1 MSWEDRDADAPLRAD
16 VRRVST
22 LLGECLVRQE
32 GRQLLDLVEKVRAL
46 GRDDQSAADAFLRTV
61 DAHDAARLVRAFSAY
76 FHLAN
81 VVEQVHRGRELRRRR
96 AADGGWLERTSR
108 AIAERGVSAVELE
121 GIARKLDVRPV
132 LTAHPTEAARR
143 STLTKLRAV
152 AAVLD
157 EEAAETARFPSL
169 DIVERTDRELA
180 EIIDLLWLT
189 DELRRERPDPID
201 EARNVMFH
209 IQDAALD
216 AVPAVLDDLAA
227 VFTRFDVDLPVDAVP
242 LRFGTWTGGDRDGNP
257 SVTAEVTMQ
266 ALRLQH
272 ELGIRVVERSLETLV
287 EELSVSS
294 RVGGVSDELLASLAK
309 DLERLPEVDARF
321 RRINAEEPYRL
332 KISCIRAK
340 LARTRARLAAGVAG
354 QHEPGVDYL
363 GSAELVADLELLR
376 RSLGG
381 HRAEL
386 VADGRVLE
394 LVRTTRAMG
403 LHLATMDV
411 REHADAH
418 HEAVAA
424 LVERVGEPGPAY
436 SQLDRNERVAWLV
449 HELTGR
455 RPLASAFTPL
465 TDRAADVFDVFATIR
480 QALDRFGPDVIE
492 SYVVSMTRGVDDV
505 LAAVVLAREA
515 GLVDVHR
522 GLARIGFVPLLEQ
535 VDELRHAGEFLDAL
549 LSIEGYRTIV
559 RARDDVQE
567 VMLGYSDSNKESG
580 ITTSQW
586 EIHRAQRALR
596 DVAARHGIRLR
607 LFHGR
612 GGAVGRGGGPTHDAI
627 LAQPWGTLDG
637 AIKVTE
643 QGEVIS
649 DKYLLPVLAREN
661 LELTVAAVLEA
672 SLLHTSPRAPERAL
686 TRWSEA
692 METISAAAARAYQHL
707 TADPRL
713 PGYFW
718 ATTPTALLGSLNIG
732 SRPAQRPQ
740 RGPGLAA
747 LRAIPW
753 VFGWTQSRQIVP
765 GWFGVGSGLTAA
777 RNAGLGDLIEEMHR
791 RWHFFATFI
800 SNVEMTLVKSDLT
813 IARRYV
819 ERLGEPAHR
828 QLFEAIA
835 AEHDRTVTEVLRIS
849 GEAQL
854 LDANPLLQRTLAV
867 RDRYLA
873 PLHQLQIELLARRRS
888 GDPHPDLER
897 ALLLTANGIAAGLR
911 NTG

>member
-1 MSWEDRDADAPLRAD
+1 M
-16 VRRVST
+16 
-22 LLGECLVRQE
+22 
-32 GRQLLDLVEKVRAL
+32 
-46 GRDDQSAADAFLRTV
+46 
-61 DAHDAARLVRAFSAY
+61 RAFSAY

-81 VVEQVHRGRELRRRR
+81 VVEQVHRGRDLRLRR
-96 AADGGWLERTSR
+96 ALDGGWLERTAQ
-108 AIAERGVSAVELE
+108 AIAARGVTPAELE
-121 GIARKLDVRPV
+121 AIAGRLEVRPV

-152 AAVLD
+152 AEVLD
-157 EEAAETARFPSL
+157 AEAAEAALLPGS
-169 DIVERTDRELA
+169 DIGAQTDRELA

-201 EARNVMFH
+201 EARNAMFH
-209 IQDAALD
+209 LEDAAGE
-216 AVPAVLDDLAA
+216 AVPAVLRDLAG
-227 VFTRFDVDLPVDAVP
+227 VFGRFGVELPLTAAP

-257 SVTAEVTMQ
+257 NVTAAVTMQ
-266 ALRLQH
+266 ALTLQH

-294 RVGGVSDELLASLAK
+294 RIGGASEELLASLAA
-309 DLERLPEVDARF
+309 DLERLPEVDGRF

-340 LARTRARLAAGVAG
+340 LARTRARLAAGEAG
-354 QHEPGVDYL
+354 HHEPGADYL
-363 GSAELVADLELLR
+363 GSAALLTDLELLR
-376 RSLGG
+376 RSLADHHG
-381 HRAEL
+381 EL
-386 VADGRVLE
+386 VAGGRLAD
-394 LVRTTRAMG
+394 LVRTTRAVGM
-403 LHLATMDV
+403 HLATMDV

-418 HEAVAA
+418 HQAIGA
-424 LVERVGEPGPAY
+424 LAGRLGEPGPAY
-436 SQLDRNERVAWLV
+436 DELDRDKRAAWLV
-449 HELTGR
+449 EELDGR
-455 RPLASAFTPL
+455 RPLAGAFAPL
-465 TDRAADVFDVFATIR
+465 TDRAADVFDVFGTIR

-515 GLVDVHR
+515 GLVDVHG

-535 VDELRHAGEFLDAL
+535 IADLRRAGELVDEL
-549 LSIEGYRTIV
+549 LSTTAYRAVV
-559 RARDDVQE
+559 RARGDVQE

-586 EIHRAQRALR
+586 EIHRAQRGLR
-596 DVAARHGIRLR
+596 DVAARHGVRLR

-612 GGAVGRGGGPTHDAI
+612 GGAIGRGGGPTHDAI

-637 AIKVTE
+637 MIKVTE

-661 LELTVAAVLEA
+661 LELTLAAVLQA
-672 SLLHTSPRAPERAL
+672 TALHTSPRAPDSDLA
-686 TRWSEA
+686 RWGSV
-692 METISAAAARAYQHL
+692 MDTISDAAAAAYHRL

-718 ATTPTALLGSLNIG
+718 ATTPTELLASLNIG
-732 SRPAQRPQ
+732 SRPTQRPE
-740 RGPGLAA
+740 GAPGLAG

-765 GWFGVGSGLTAA
+765 GWFGVGSGLAAA
-777 RNAGLGDLIEEMHR
+777 RDGGLGDVLDEMHD

-800 SNVEMTLVKSDLT
+800 SNVEMTLTKSDLA

-819 ERLGEPAHR
+819 ERLGAPD
-828 QLFEAIA
+828 QLELFDVIA
-835 AEHDRTVTEVLRIS
+835 AEHDVTVREVLRIT
-849 GEAQL
+849 GEPNL
-854 LDANPLLQRTLAV
+854 LDDNPLLQRTLAV

-873 PLHQLQIELLARRRS
+873 PLHQLQIELLVRRRS
-888 GDPHPDLER
+888 GDSQYRPPTSAAADGQRHR
-897 ALLLTANGIAAGLR
+897 RRTAQHGIVDSD
-911 NTG
+911 